1 MPTRNQSG
9 KPSHHLQNPNK
20 VRRKSGKKYPNA
32 IAWYKLIQKK
42 ASFPGMALWA
52 EKTMKK
58 CLARLKKYG
67 IKIPA

>member
-32 IAWYKLIQKK
+32 LAWYALIQKK
-42 ASFPGMALWA
+42 ASFP
-52 EKTMKK
+52 
-58 CLARLKKYG
+58 
-67 IKIPA
+67 